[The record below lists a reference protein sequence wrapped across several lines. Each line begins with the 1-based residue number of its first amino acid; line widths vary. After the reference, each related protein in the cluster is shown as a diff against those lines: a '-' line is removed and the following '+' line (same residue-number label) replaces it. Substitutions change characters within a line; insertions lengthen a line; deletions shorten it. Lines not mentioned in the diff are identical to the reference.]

1 MADTVDTRLKQA
13 FEGKQS
19 KKKPG
24 TGQVP
29 KVEGPSGTSVLDLRM
44 VYTSASSLTSWWDP
58 KLGSPPLCSS
68 VSLSERLG

>member
-1 MADTVDTRLKQA
+1 MADTVDMRLKQA

-29 KVEGPSGTSVLDLRM
+29 KIEGPSGTSVLNLKM
-44 VYTSASSLTSWWDP
+44 IYTSVSSLTSW
-58 KLGSPPLCSS
+58 
-68 VSLSERLG
+68 

>member
-1 MADTVDTRLKQA
+1 MADTVDMRLKQA

-29 KVEGPSGTSVLDLRM
+29 KIESPSGTSVLNLKM
-44 VYTSASSLTSWWDP
+44 IYTSVSSLTSWLEP
-58 KLGSPPLCSS
+58 KLGFPHLCSS
-68 VSLSERLG
+68 ASLSERLG

>member
-1 MADTVDTRLKQA
+1 MADTEVMKLKQA
-13 FEGKQS
+13 FEGKES
-19 KKKPG
+19 KKKLG

-29 KVEGPSGTSVLDLRM
+29 KAEGPSETSVLDLKM
-44 VYTSASSLTSWWDP
+44 IYKSASSLTSWWDP